1 MENLSDTNKTAG
13 INVCQGMFVNSVPDV
28 YTQRLSKNT
37 QTKQLLKRKPE
48 KDTFGIRAG

>member
-13 INVCQGMFVNSVPDV
+13 INVCQGMFVNFVPDV
-28 YTQRLSKNT
+28 YPQRWSKKGN
-37 QTKQLLKRKPE
+37 QAASQKKAW